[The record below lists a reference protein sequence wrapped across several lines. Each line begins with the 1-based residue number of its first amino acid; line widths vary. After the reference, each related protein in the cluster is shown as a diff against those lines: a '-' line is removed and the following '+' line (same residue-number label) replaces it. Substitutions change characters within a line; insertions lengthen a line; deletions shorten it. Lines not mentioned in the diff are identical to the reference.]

1 MSIPDFSHVK
11 SLRWRN
17 HATLTPFRPI
27 FLVRS
32 PLINLTE
39 EEVAMSHVSVP
50 VVECPKLV
58 RDFCDGFK
66 DLLPVKGAYQSFVAL
81 VSAAVF
87 GVANMSD
94 IARYFLFAP
103 SVSQM
108 CDFLSRKSL
117 ADQLNRRYRRR
128 LLAVL
133 RKIKSNP
140 ERYQF
145 AIDDTLV
152 PHSGKS
158 MWGVYTWYDHTNKSY
173 VNGHKILVVGVVD
186 KYRNVLIPVAWEILH
201 RDLSKVTSN
210 PDKQGPSRV
219 HETGWQVALRLLD
232 QVLSSGFPKLPVSA
246 DSWFHGED
254 FCRGL
259 DSREIPYVIEVKS
272 NRIAETHGRKKIGKK
287 LTSFFKDKIRQLIL
301 FKNRSKFASEAVLTL
316 RDSDAPVKIV
326 AVANRRDLDDD
337 VFAYY
342 ASNQL
347 TWGAAKIWGYSR
359 GRWAI
364 EVQFRELKQFFAL
377 GEAAVRSQQS
387 IETAVSISMI
397 ALTVIR
403 LEQLADADSQS
414 NQYIRPIPAGVIV
427 RDLKMQS
434 LTRSILKLAIYPQK
448 HTVQAF
454 HVRYNRQNLNAKP
467 AEVRRQ
473 CQTHVKKGGP
483 AKAA

>member
-1 MSIPDFSHVK
+1 
-11 SLRWRN
+11 
-17 HATLTPFRPI
+17 
-27 FLVRS
+27 
-32 PLINLTE
+32 
-39 EEVAMSHVSVP
+39 MSHVSVP

-66 DLLPVKGAYQSFVAL
+66 DLLPIKGAYQSFVAL
-81 VSAAVF
+81 ISAAVF

-108 CDFLSRKSL
+108 CAFLSAKDF
-117 ADQLNRRYRRR
+117 AEQLNRRHRRR
-128 LLAVL
+128 LLSIL
-133 RKIKSNP
+133 NKIKSHP

-152 PHSGKS
+152 PHSGRN

-173 VNGHKILVVGVVD
+173 VTGHKILVVGVVD
-186 KYRNVLIPVAWEILH
+186 KFRNVLIPVAWEILH
-201 RDLSKVTSN
+201 RDLSKDTSDPEN
-210 PDKQGPSRV
+210 EAPKRL
-219 HETGWQVALRLLD
+219 HENGWQVALRLLD

-246 DSWFHGED
+246 DSWFHGEN
-254 FCRGL
+254 FCRAL
-259 DSREIPYVIEVKS
+259 DERGFPYVIEVKS
-272 NRIAETHGRKKIGKK
+272 NRIIETHGRKKIGQK
-287 LTSFFKDKIRQLIL
+287 LKDFFKDKVRKLIF
-301 FKNRSKFASEAVLTL
+301 FKNRPKYASEVVVKL
-316 RDSDAPVKIV
+316 RDSASQVKIV
-326 AVANRRDLDDD
+326 AVANRPDLDDD

-414 NQYIRPIPAGVIV
+414 NQQIRPIPAGVIV
-427 RDLKMQS
+427 RDLQMQS
-434 LTRSILKLAIYPQK
+434 LTRSILKLAVYPQRQ
-448 HTVQAF
+448 TVQAF
-454 HVRYNRQNLNAKP
+454 HARYNRQNLNTKP
-467 AEVRRQ
+467 AERRRPCRTLYYQ
-473 CQTHVKKGGP
+473 AGQ

>member
-1 MSIPDFSHVK
+1 MAQPRDFDAISVE
-11 SLRWRN
+11 
-17 HATLTPFRPI
+17 

-32 PLINLTE
+32 HLTNSTE
-39 EEVAMSHVSVP
+39 EEVAMSRVSVP
-50 VVECPKLV
+50 VVECPKMV

-87 GVANMSD
+87 GVANISD

-108 CDFLSRKSL
+108 CDFMSQVNL
-117 ADQLNRRYRRR
+117 ADQLNRRHRRR
-128 LLAVL
+128 LLAVCS
-133 RKIKSNP
+133 KIGINP
-140 ERYQF
+140 GRYQF

-152 PHSGKS
+152 PHSGKN
-158 MWGVYTWYDHTNKSY
+158 MWGVYNWYDHTNKSY
-173 VNGHKILVVGVVD
+173 VKGHKILVVGVVD
-186 KYRNVLIPVAWEILH
+186 KIRNVLIPVAWEVLH
-201 RDLSKVTSN
+201 RDLSKDTTDTENKSPV
-210 PDKQGPSRV
+210 RI
-219 HETGWQVALRLLD
+219 HETGWEVALRLLD
-232 QVLSSGFPKLPVSA
+232 AVYMSGFPKLPLSA

-254 FCRGL
+254 FCQGLNNRG
-259 DSREIPYVIEVKS
+259 IPYVIEVKS
-272 NRIAETHGRKKIGKK
+272 NRIAETHGRKKIDHN
-287 LTSFFKDKIRQLIL
+287 LVLFFKDRLRQLIL
-301 FKNRSKFASEAVLTL
+301 FKNRPKFACEAVVTL
-316 RDSDAPVKIV
+316 RDSAVPVKIV

-403 LEQLADADSQS
+403 LEQLAVADSQS
-414 NQYIRPIPAGVIV
+414 NQHIRPIPAGVIV
-427 RDLKMQS
+427 RDLQMQS

-448 HTVQAF
+448 QSVQAF
-454 HVRYNRQNLNAKP
+454 HARYNRQNLNAKP
-467 AEVRRQ
+467 AEVRRSR
-473 CQTHVKKGGP
+473 QTLDLRDGQAQV
-483 AKAA
+483 A

>member
-1 MSIPDFSHVK
+1 MS
-11 SLRWRN
+11 
-17 HATLTPFRPI
+17 
-27 FLVRS
+27 LV
-32 PLINLTE
+32 P
-39 EEVAMSHVSVP
+39 VP

-66 DLLPVKGAYQSFVAL
+66 DLLPVKGSYQSFVAL
-81 VSAAVF
+81 VCAAVF
-87 GVANMSD
+87 GVANISD
-94 IARYFLFAP
+94 VARYFLFAP
-103 SVSQM
+103 SVSLM
-108 CDFLSRKSL
+108 SDFMSGGIPT
-117 ADQLNRRYRRR
+117 DQLNRRHRRR

-133 RKIKSNP
+133 SKIKSNP
-140 ERYQF
+140 GRYQF

-158 MWGVYTWYDHTNKSY
+158 MWGVYTWYDHTKKSY

-186 KYRNVLIPVAWEILH
+186 KFRNVLIPVIWEILH
-201 RDLSKVTSN
+201 RDLSKVISN
-210 PDKQGPSRV
+210 ADKQGSDRI

-232 QVLSSGFPKLPVSA
+232 QALLSGFPKLPVCA

-254 FCRGL
+254 FCRSL
-259 DSREIPYVIEVKS
+259 DERGIPYVIEVKS
-272 NRIAETHGRKKIGKK
+272 NRIAETHGQKKIGRN
-287 LTSFFKDKIRQLIL
+287 LVSFFKEKIRHLIL
-301 FKNRSKFASEAVLTL
+301 FKNRRKFACEAVVTL
-316 RDSDAPVKIV
+316 RDSATPVKIV
-326 AVANRRDLDDD
+326 AVANRQALDDD

-347 TWGAAKIWGYSR
+347 TWGASKIWGYSR

-414 NQYIRPIPAGVIV
+414 NQHIRPIPAGVIV
-427 RDLKMQS
+427 RDLQMKS
-434 LTRSILKLAIYPQK
+434 LTRSILKLAIHPQK

-454 HVRYNRQNLNAKP
+454 HKRYNRQNLNTKP
-467 AEVRRQ
+467 AELRRT
-473 CQTHVKKGGP
+473 CQTQAEGGQQD
-483 AKAA
+483 KAA